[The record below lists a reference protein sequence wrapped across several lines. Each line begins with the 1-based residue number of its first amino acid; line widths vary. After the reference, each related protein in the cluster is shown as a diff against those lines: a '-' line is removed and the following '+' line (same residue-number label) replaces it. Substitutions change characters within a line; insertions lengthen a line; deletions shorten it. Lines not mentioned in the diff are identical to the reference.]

1 MNLRYKYSV
10 FYQRLGLK
18 SKKNIRINMKQSIFT
33 IFEDEAGKLKID
45 SRLIKEVVRYVARFV
60 NKNDDTLQFLG
71 SPLIGVYPFRYIKT
85 DENEWFDDVL
95 EMDDLTLQSNIREH
109 FGAPGNDLDAGWKIS
124 SNVTNLSFVWLTHKI
139 INSKLS
145 GKEKKAGTMAC
156 IKMLQYKLISSLDFR
171 FFPYPANSEI
181 AAAVYS
187 SLSKKYLLK
196 KYGSWAAVIEAR
208 SEDILGDDGI
218 HNNALKTMNVD
229 HEIVYLIND
238 TQGRHKDIYK
248 RVTTLF
254 YDFREQDERI
264 QSLSATI
271 ELSGEVGVRDKQN
284 NYGRYRSAAH
294 DLASTPS
301 SFLRDKALSAIG
313 AIVHT
318 APPEVVKESLTWMA
332 SNYGA
337 PRTGYIKEFVE
348 KDIIHA
354 CEYIRK
360 NELPLSDL
368 ATILVKLRGIHL
380 ASRQSDD
387 IVLEIRDLGTKI
399 TDQSVKSKNPAVHAS
414 VRAAITLYLVL
425 RVLAKDNL

>member
-1 MNLRYKYSV
+1 
-10 FYQRLGLK
+10 
-18 SKKNIRINMKQSIFT
+18 MKLT
-33 IFEDEAGKLKID
+33 IFKIFEGEARHLKVD
-45 SRLIKEVVRYVARFV
+45 SKLIKEVVRYVARFV

-71 SPLIGVYPFRYIKT
+71 SPLIGVYPFRYTKA

-109 FGAPGNDLDAGWKIS
+109 FSTPDNNLDASWKIS
-124 SNVTNLSFVWLTHKI
+124 SNVTNLSFVWLTHRI
-139 INSKLS
+139 LTSSKLRDRE
-145 GKEKKAGTMAC
+145 KEDGAMAC
-156 IKMLQYKLISSLDFR
+156 IKMLQYKLISSLDYR
-171 FFPYPANSEI
+171 FFPYPANSEV
-181 AAAVYS
+181 AAAVYA
-187 SLSKKYLLK
+187 SLTKKYLLK
-196 KYGSWAAVIEAR
+196 KHGSWAKVIEAR
-208 SEDILGDDGI
+208 AEDLLSDDSI
-218 HNNALKTMNVD
+218 HKGALNKMNDD
-229 HEIVYLIND
+229 HDIVYMIND

-248 RVTTLF
+248 RVTSLF
-254 YDFREQDERI
+254 YEFREQDSRI
-264 QSLSATI
+264 QSISATI
-271 ELSGEVGVRDKQN
+271 ELSGEMGVRDKQN
-284 NYGRYRSAAH
+284 NYGKYRSAAH
-294 DLASTPS
+294 DIASTPS
-301 SFLRDKALSAIG
+301 SMLREKALSAIT

-318 APPEVVKESLTWMA
+318 APPQAVKESLEWMA

-348 KDIIHA
+348 KNITHA

-387 IVLEIRDLGTKI
+387 TVLEIRDLGTKI
-399 TDQSVKSKNPAVHAS
+399 TDQSVKSKNQAVHAS